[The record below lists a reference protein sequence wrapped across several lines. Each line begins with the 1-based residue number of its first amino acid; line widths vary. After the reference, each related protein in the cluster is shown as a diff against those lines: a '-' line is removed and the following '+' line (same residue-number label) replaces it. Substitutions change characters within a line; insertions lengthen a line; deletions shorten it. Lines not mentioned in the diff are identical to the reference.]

1 MKERK
6 EGHRKKE
13 DRSVTAPVGDQNAK
27 VMLSSFKD
35 GKLKGAVTHG
45 FHDSSGKLMAS
56 SKSYSLTKSIR
67 NEKELIDIRGPI
79 SNEMFFSIKITPVT
93 DDYDVK
99 QVLGEG
105 SFG

>member
-1 MKERK
+1 
-6 EGHRKKE
+6 
-13 DRSVTAPVGDQNAK
+13 
-27 VMLSSFKD
+27 
-35 GKLKGAVTHG
+35 
-45 FHDSSGKLMAS
+45 MAT

-67 NEKELIDIRGPI
+67 NEKELVDIRGPI
-79 SNEMFFSIKITPVT
+79 SNEMFFSIKNTPVT